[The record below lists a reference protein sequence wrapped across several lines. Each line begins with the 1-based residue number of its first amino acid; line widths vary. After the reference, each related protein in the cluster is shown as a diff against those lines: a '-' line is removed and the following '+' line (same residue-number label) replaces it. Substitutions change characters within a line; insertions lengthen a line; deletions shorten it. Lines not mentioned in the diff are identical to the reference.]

1 MKKSDKKKLKKY
13 IDKALEKD
21 REQMVYSII
30 EYFAAQQIEVC
41 KEPIVCEKPVTIGT
55 SPKSGQPVRREK
67 KFEIDDEMQKV
78 LDQF

>member
-30 EYFAAQQIEVC
+30 EYF
-41 KEPIVCEKPVTIGT
+41 
-55 SPKSGQPVRREK
+55 
-67 KFEIDDEMQKV
+67 
-78 LDQF
+78 

>member
-13 IDKALEKD
+13 IDKALVKD

-55 SPKSGQPVRREK
+55 SPKSGQPVRRKK

>member
-55 SPKSGQPVRREK
+55 SPKSRAACQTERK
-67 KFEIDDEMQKV
+67 NLK
-78 LDQF
+78 

>member
-55 SPKSGQPVRREK
+55 SPKSGQPVRR
-67 KFEIDDEMQKV
+67 
-78 LDQF
+78 

>member
-55 SPKSGQPVRREK
+55 SPKSGQPVETKEK
-67 KFEIDDEMQKV
+67 I
-78 LDQF
+78 